1 VIDEFEAATEV
12 RLRGGGMYDSH
23 IAAGWDIAGNANGG
37 YLMALAARAMSDS
50 VGRPPLSVT
59 THFLT
64 PGLPGPCEIDVDV
77 HRSGKR
83 MATVAARLISA
94 GEAVVSALGL
104 FADQVP
110 GGPIVNRARPP
121 ELPPIEQ
128 CVRRPPPAQPSGFGD
143 RVDVR
148 VRPAD
153 AGFYDG
159 RPSGEAEVCGWFSM
173 ADGARIDVI
182 GLLLAA
188 DAFAPV
194 VFNQPEFPQTWAPTL
209 ELTVQIR
216 GVPAPG
222 PIRCRFIGRYMQN
235 GLFEE
240 DGELW
245 DSNGY
250 LVALSRQ
257 LALSPR
263 I

>member
-1 VIDEFEAATEV
+1 
-12 RLRGGGMYDSH
+12 MYDAD
-23 IAAGWDIAGNANGG
+23 IADGWDIAGNANGG
-37 YLMALAARAMSDS
+37 YLLALAARAMSDS
-50 VGRPPLSVT
+50 VGRPPMSVT
-59 THFLT
+59 GHYLT
-64 PGLPGPCEIDVDV
+64 PGLPGPCEIDTDV
-77 HRSGKR
+77 HRAGKR
-83 MATVAARLISA
+83 MATVAGQLVRS
-94 GEAVVSALGL
+94 GENVLSALGL

-110 GGPIVNRARPP
+110 GGPVVQRAAPP

-143 RVDVR
+143 RVEVS

-159 RPSGEAEVCGWFSM
+159 QPSGEAEVCGWFSF
-173 ADGARIDVI
+173 ADGAPIDVI
-182 GLLLAA
+182 GLLLIA

-194 VFNQPEFPQTWAPTL
+194 IFNQPEFAPSWAPTL

-222 PIRCRFIGRYMQN
+222 PIRCRFVGRYMQN

-245 DSNGY
+245 DSDDQ

-263 I
+263 G